1 MIRKNVLVVETKVR
15 HKYFKKAEHVV
26 KKYKKKE
33 NKHDSL
39 RIQNLFALRLH
50 RKISPI

>member
-26 KKYKKKE
+26 KKYKKKKT
-33 NKHDSL
+33 NTIVWVFK
-39 RIQNLFALRLH
+39 IYLH
-50 RKISPI
+50 CVYIAK